1 MRSALR
7 LGAFLLVAALEFTTT
22 SAVASTPNWQPI
34 ASSVD
39 HSLEVFL
46 DASSVRRRS
55 GRLSAW
61 LLYNWVLPQS
71 LSSDASKSFQSKLS
85 LEAFD
90 CDSDRSGAI
99 AVTWYSGGHGAGEV
113 VDTWGSEPT
122 TASTAFYPP
131 GSMGQSAIDAVCR
144 IASHKT
150 SGLRSDNHSANR
162 PAGLGVVSAPEAANP
177 KDWTLVENEYY
188 VNNAGHVVHSPAH
201 TVTGEAP
208 VGASARCSD
217 GTYSFSEHR
226 SGTCSH
232 HGGVTLWLN

>member
-1 MRSALR
+1 MRSSSR
-7 LGAFLLVAALEFTTT
+7 LGAFLIAALGFTVPVAA
-22 SAVASTPNWQPI
+22 ASTPSWQPI
-34 ASSVD
+34 SSSVD

-46 DASSVRRRS
+46 DASSVKRRS
-55 GRLSAW
+55 GQLSAW

-90 CDSDRSGAI
+90 CESDRSGAI
-99 AVTWYSGGHGAGEV
+99 AINWYSGGHGAGELV
-113 VDTWGSEPT
+113 NTWSSEPA

-144 IASHKT
+144 IVSRKT
-150 SGLRSDNHSANR
+150 KGLRNDIHGGTRSFGPGGS
-162 PAGLGVVSAPEAANP
+162 STPEAANP
-177 KDWTLVENEYY
+177 ENPALVENRYY
-188 VNNAGHVVHSPAH
+188 VNSAGHVVHSPAH
-201 TVTGEAP
+201 TVTGDAP
-208 VGASARCSD
+208 VGASAKCSD